1 MPPSAVLVP
10 LLNVILTSF
19 NEQSQVH
26 IVKNEGTLAQI
37 ISRTTVFHINGAFHF
52 YYVPTSVNGISYNG
66 AQLGYS
72 VDGTIHFLSV
82 NDDSKA
88 ISVTTTRAEA
98 AVFLIKEIN
107 DDPSVVHDIGQ
118 FYLGYPIKGVNHL
131 VHFKLNKESGDE
143 IKLVPHDGDI
153 TDETTILK
161 GIPICLNN

>member
-26 IVKNEGTLAQI
+26 IVKNEGSLAQI

-72 VDGTIHFLSV
+72 VDGTIHFLTVMVGLPVALHWGLRSGYI
-82 NDDSKA
+82 
-88 ISVTTTRAEA
+88 ISLLIWIRVTMKNA
-98 AVFLIKEIN
+98 ATV
-107 DDPSVVHDIGQ
+107 
-118 FYLGYPIKGVNHL
+118 
-131 VHFKLNKESGDE
+131 
-143 IKLVPHDGDI
+143 
-153 TDETTILK
+153 
-161 GIPICLNN
+161 